1 MLPGPAE
8 VRKGLGIDPRR
19 RAETLE
25 QEKCHFW
32 RDRIPITRICS
43 PGPLN
48 PPRLGQPC
56 FTGLPRKMPFL
67 SLEEQRRRRGR
78 RLGAGPEE
86 REKALGGGGD
96 RGHHRWHLKDGLVN
110 VEPLVCLHPGLTRR
124 AGAYQGSRRK
134 KAGAS
139 SRWWEEGGRN
149 AQDRGGS

>member
-8 VRKGLGIDPRR
+8 VRKGLGIDPQR

-48 PPRLGQPC
+48 PPGLGQPC
-56 FTGLPRKMPFL
+56 FTGLDK
-67 SLEEQRRRRGR
+67 QRRRGGR
-78 RLGAGPEE
+78 RPGAGPEG

-110 VEPLVCLHPGLTRR
+110 VEPLVRLHPGLTRR

-134 KAGAS
+134 EAGAS
-139 SRWWEEGGRN
+139 SRWWEEGVRN
-149 AQDRGGS
+149 A